1 MKFLYIVEL
10 CSAGDFQKRIFYFSG
25 PNSSPIAGTDTT
37 LTMDENGRAPTHPEN
52 WHARLIGQNK
62 TDVTVGVSPPC
73 NCFVGEWSLFIS
85 AQSKMADNNVHKE
98 EFECSSD
105 INILLNPWCKGLE
118 LFYFDIHLK
127 HAKLSVLRCYS
138 TLWEN
143 VFELVKDYTWNLCF
157 FIPRKKDDWLK
168 HYLTAC
174 LIFWYLNNI
183 SNNMWKI
190 EIQTSVM
197 CFTIQM
203 FFFF

>member
-1 MKFLYIVEL
+1 MIWFYISQQVYLCLIIELNLKIVFANNITVHIKNSLFLYIVEL
-10 CSAGDFQKRIFYFSG
+10 CSAGDFQKCIFYFSG

-85 AQSKMADNNVHKE
+85 AQSKTADNNVHKE

-105 INILLNPWCKGLE
+105 INILLNPWCKGLK

-138 TLWEN
+138 TL
-143 VFELVKDYTWNLCF
+143 
-157 FIPRKKDDWLK
+157 
-168 HYLTAC
+168 
-174 LIFWYLNNI
+174 
-183 SNNMWKI
+183 
-190 EIQTSVM
+190 
-197 CFTIQM
+197 
-203 FFFF
+203 